1 MDQQVTDV
9 ASADL
14 LAWRLAA
21 LRAALSAV
29 GLAGWIVG
37 REDMYQG
44 EEVPEGD
51 ERLDFITGFT
61 GSAGFAVV
69 TADHA
74 ALFSDGRYSLQMAA
88 QTNPIFWQSFT
99 FADDCLATWLAGL
112 KMPDAARFGIDGRL
126 VTVDG
131 FQRFERAIMDAGGQ
145 LTNHSTNLIDEIW
158 VDRPALGLAT
168 PWPITNDVAGKS
180 MGEKLADLDG
190 VLLANSCDAVLLTR
204 ADAVNWLINHRGY
217 DLAFTP
223 IILCFAVYH
232 RQHGLYLL
240 DEADRLSALD
250 GRGLMVRPLV
260 DLGAILDNMSDAKL
274 MIDPAS
280 LPHTLS
286 AVVAASGVQAVRK
299 ACPVT
304 TMKACK
310 NDSELAGFRAAH
322 HRDGVAL
329 VEFLA
334 WFDTGAATGLTE
346 SVVADKLESFRRQ
359 HSDFVAPSFATI
371 AGSGPNGAIV
381 HYRALPGADRRLRGD
396 DLLLLDSGAHYRDGT
411 TDITRTIAIGV
422 PPADAVAAY
431 TTVLKAHI
439 GLARM
444 LFPTGTT
451 GQQLDAITRAPLW
464 AANMD
469 FAHGTGHGVG
479 HVLSVHEGPVSISKR
494 GDKPLKPGMVL
505 SNEPGYYQAGAWGI
519 RIENIVAVRLA
530 ERRGNDAKDDLGG
543 DPFLCFETLTLCPFD
558 RRLIDPT
565 KLDPAERDWV
575 NSYHQTVKSAL
586 ADDCSP
592 AAQTWL
598 AAACAPL

>member
-1 MDQQVTDV
+1 MTGV
-9 ASADL
+9 ANAEM
-14 LAWRLAA
+14 LATRLESLRDA
-21 LRAALSAV
+21 LKVA

-44 EEVPEGD
+44 EEVPAGD
-51 ERLDFITGFT
+51 ERLAFISGFT
-61 GSAGFAVV
+61 GSAGFAVI

-88 QTNPIFWQSFT
+88 QTDPAYWQSFT
-99 FADDCLATWLAGL
+99 LPDDGLEAWLAGL
-112 KMPDAARFGIDGRL
+112 EMPAAARFGIDGRL
-126 VTVDG
+126 VTIDG
-131 FQRFERAIMDAGGQ
+131 FQRFERAILDAGGQ
-145 LTNHSTNLIDEIW
+145 LTGHPSNLIDQIW
-158 VDRPALGLAT
+158 GDRPVLGPAT
-168 PWPITNDVAGKS
+168 PWPIADDVAGNS
-180 MGEKLADLDG
+180 MATKLADLDA
-190 VLLANSCDAVLLTR
+190 VLLAEPCDAVLLTR
-204 ADAVNWLINHRGY
+204 VDAVNWLINHRGY

-223 IILCFAVYH
+223 VVLCFAVYH

-250 GRGLMVRPLV
+250 GPGLTVRPLA
-260 DLGAILDNMSDAKL
+260 DLGAILDRMGAAQL

-280 LPHTLS
+280 LPHDLL

-304 TMKACK
+304 AMKVCK
-310 NDSELAGFRAAH
+310 TDAELAGFRAAH

-334 WFDTGAATGLTE
+334 WFDSGAATGLTE
-346 SVVADKLESFRRQ
+346 SVVADKLEWFRRQ

-381 HYRALPGADRRLRGD
+381 HYRALPGADRRLGGD
-396 DLLLLDSGAHYRDGT
+396 DVLLLDSGAHYRDGT

-439 GLARM
+439 GLARA

-451 GQQLDAITRAPLW
+451 GQQLDAVTRAPLW
-464 AANMD
+464 AAKMD

-519 RIENIVAVRLA
+519 RIENLVAVRLA

-592 AAQTWL
+592 AARTWL

>member
-1 MDQQVTDV
+1 MTEL

-14 LAWRLAA
+14 LASRLAA
-21 LRAALSAV
+21 LRAALSAA
-29 GLAGWIVG
+29 GFAGWIVG

-44 EEVPEGD
+44 EEVPAGD
-51 ERLDFITGFT
+51 ERLAFITGFT

-69 TADHA
+69 TADNA

-88 QTNPIFWQSFT
+88 QTNLVLWQSFT
-99 FADDCLATWLAGL
+99 FTDDCLATWLAGL
-112 KMPDAARFGIDGRL
+112 KMPNEARFGIDGRL
-126 VTVDG
+126 VTIDG

-223 IILCFAVYH
+223 VVLCFAVYH

-250 GRGLMVRPLV
+250 GQGLMVRPLA
-260 DLGAILDNMSDAKL
+260 DLVTILENMSDAQL

-280 LPHTLS
+280 LPHSLLALVS
-286 AVVAASGVQAVRK
+286 ASGVHAVRK

-304 TMKACK
+304 AMKACK

-322 HRDGVAL
+322 QRDGVAL

-334 WFDTGAATGLTE
+334 WFGSSAATGLTE
-346 SVVADKLESFRRQ
+346 SLVADKLEWFRRQ
-359 HSDFVAPSFATI
+359 QPDFVVPSFATI

-381 HYRALPGADRRLRGD
+381 HYRALPGADRRLGKND
-396 DLLLLDSGAHYRDGT
+396 VLLLDSGVHYRDGT

-439 GLARM
+439 GLARA

-451 GQQLDAITRAPLW
+451 GQQLDAVTRAPLW
-464 AANMD
+464 AAKMD

-519 RIENIVAVRLA
+519 RIENLVAVRLA
-530 ERRGNDAKDDLGG
+530 ERCGNDAKDDVGG

-592 AAQTWL
+592 AARTWL
-598 AAACAPL
+598 AAACVPL

>member
-1 MDQQVTDV
+1 MTGV
-9 ASADL
+9 ATAEV
-14 LAWRLAA
+14 LATRLAA
-21 LRAALSAV
+21 LRAALKAAR
-29 GLAGWIVG
+29 LAGWVVG

-44 EEVPEGD
+44 EEVPAGD
-51 ERLDFITGFT
+51 ERLAFIAGFT

-88 QTNPIFWQSFT
+88 QTDPAYWQSFT
-99 FADDCLATWLAGL
+99 LPDDRLEAWLAGL
-112 KMPDAARFGIDGRL
+112 DMPAAARFGIDGRL
-126 VTVDG
+126 VTIDG
-131 FQRFERAIMDAGGQ
+131 FQRFERAILDAGGQ
-145 LTNHSTNLIDEIW
+145 LTSHPSNLIDQIW
-158 VDRPALGLAT
+158 ADRPALGPAT
-168 PWPITNDVAGKS
+168 PWPIAEDVAGNS
-180 MGEKLADLDG
+180 MATKLADLDA
-190 VLLANSCDAVLLTR
+190 VLLAEPCDAVLVTR
-204 ADAVNWLINHRGY
+204 VDAVNWLINHRGH

-223 IILCFAVYH
+223 VILCFAVYH

-250 GRGLMVRPLV
+250 GLGLTVRPLA
-260 DLGAILDNMSDAKL
+260 DLGAILAAMGDSQL

-280 LPHTLS
+280 LPHDLL

-304 TMKACK
+304 AMKACK
-310 NDSELAGFRAAH
+310 TDAELAGFRAAH
-322 HRDGVAL
+322 QRDGVAL

-334 WFDTGAATGLTE
+334 WFGSGAATGLTE
-346 SVVADKLESFRRQ
+346 CVVADKLEWFRRQ

-381 HYRALPGADRRLRGD
+381 HYRAMPGADRRLEAD
-396 DLLLLDSGAHYRDGT
+396 DVLLLDSGAHYRDGT
-411 TDITRTIAIGV
+411 TDITRTLAIGV

-439 GLARM
+439 GLARA
-444 LFPTGTT
+444 LFPAGTT
-451 GQQLDAITRAPLW
+451 GQQLDAVTRAPLW
-464 AANMD
+464 AAKMD

-505 SNEPGYYQAGAWGI
+505 SNEPGFYQAGAWGI
-519 RIENIVAVRLA
+519 RIENLVAVRLA
-530 ERRGNDAKDDLGG
+530 DRRGNNAKDGFGG
-543 DPFLCFETLTLCPFD
+543 DAFLCFETLTRCPFD

-565 KLDPAERDWV
+565 KLDLAERDWV
-575 NSYHQTVKSAL
+575 NAYHQTVKSAL

-592 AAQTWL
+592 AARSWL
-598 AAACAPL
+598 EAACAPL